1 MDLPIHAVYNSHA
14 FAASMCEYHQACM
27 SAAPQ
32 FTSAVHDAWLWSFEG
47 VMRTFDYPFETVRVS
62 LALAVH
68 LHVDAVERSSAQSQ
82 SHERVTAQAPVGQR
96 PTGDIPAAHVP
107 WLPMHRD
114 LCDLFRGVATHR
126 LQVTM
131 SALALLGGLL
141 GLG

>member
-1 MDLPIHAVYNSHA
+1 
-14 FAASMCEYHQACM
+14 
-27 SAAPQ
+27 
-32 FTSAVHDAWLWSFEG
+32 
-47 VMRTFDYPFETVRVS
+47 MRTFDYPFETLRVS

-96 PTGDIPAAHVP
+96 PTGDIPAADVP